1 MPVKTSA
8 LHRNPAEDL
17 DSRHS
22 ALNDLDATEH
32 RFSPQRV
39 NLAECGS
46 APTAL
51 RMYTE
56 EEVADMLRV
65 SMSQLRK
72 WRMKTYVGKQPGP
85 PFRKIGRL
93 VRYPQK
99 ALQAYID
106 GD

>member
-8 LHRNPAEDL
+8 LRRNLAEDSDNRL
-17 DSRHS
+17 CDP
-22 ALNDLDATEH
+22 NDLNTAEH

-39 NLAECGS
+39 NVAQS
-46 APTAL
+46 ASKQTAL
-51 RMYTE
+51 RMFTE
-56 EEVADMLRV
+56 EEVADMLHV

-72 WRMKTYVGKQPGP
+72 WRMKQHMEKQQGT
-85 PFRKIGRL
+85 PFRKLGRL
-93 VRYPQK
+93 VRYSEK